1 VEDARDQ
8 AAEVLSFL
16 YNIIAIPYNV
26 LAGFVV
32 GSIVPVGVMAAIAG
46 GIRLLT
52 GKMPYLTATDI
63 EDERKVCISLMT
75 PEGARDAFARDKEQ
89 IGGQIEHMR
98 AEIQAIIEQ
107 SRAEASQAAIEE
119 TGSGA

>member
-63 EDERKVCISLMT
+63 EGERKVCISLMT

>member
-52 GKMPYLTATDI
+52 GKMPYLAATDI